1 MTEISDWHL
10 VQYLTE
16 IVNQTEAAE
25 THCDNYMAA
34 LKDVGNGAS
43 LRAPI
48 DQLFAAGQGIL
59 SAAAIVNQ
67 FLWIDTEPPKPREY
81 EHFSDEQWAK
91 LKLHA
96 KARAKKLRKLLAAK
110 DSSPLRARTVRN
122 SLEHIDQRLDVRLL
136 FGSTIFADRTVGPQN
151 AIGVQNQDHTEIN
164 FRRIDPQTSEFWVLA
179 HSASLGDLV
188 DEMHRMS
195 QIAQSTIRTLSPGGQ
210 PAMSSPAA
218 SYTRSNNVAE

>member
-1 MTEISDWHL
+1 MPEISDWHL

-25 THCDNYMAA
+25 THCDNYMTA
-34 LKDVGNGAS
+34 LMALSNGDS
-43 LRAPI
+43 GRAPK

-59 SAAAIVNQ
+59 SAATIVNQ
-67 FLWIDTEPPKPREY
+67 FLWIDTVALKPREY
-81 EHFSDEQWAK
+81 DYLSAEQWAK

-96 KARAKKLRKLLAAK
+96 KARAKKLRELLETK

-136 FGSTIFADRTVGPQN
+136 FGSTILADRAIGPQS
-151 AIGVQNQDHTEIN
+151 AIGVQNQDHAEAN

-179 HSASLGDLV
+179 HSVSLSDLV
-188 DEMHRMS
+188 VEMHRMS
-195 QIAQSTIRTLSPGGQ
+195 QIALSTIRTL
-210 PAMSSPAA
+210 PARTQTSDA
-218 SYTRSNNVAE
+218 